1 VATINAALA
10 LGDLLAREGLHAV
23 LERSLGIGVVEA
35 GPDERSVLKTKPD
48 VVFVDAAASSSGRVG
63 AAELVGEIDRR
74 RWTTAVILVTRH
86 PDLDDVLAL
95 FEAGLAGRGYLLE
108 ERLQSPGELFGAI
121 ETVVAG
127 GWVLDP
133 WVASV
138 LSERRRLE
146 DSSALARLT
155 PRESDVIAEIADGKS
170 NAAIARS
177 LSISKRGVEHHIA
190 SILSKL
196 DLGSDD
202 EVSRRVAAT
211 LLYLR
216 CGAASTRAWR
226 LQDDALALQA
236 EAQQQ
241 LSRGARRRA
250 AEQRSG

>member
-1 VATINAALA
+1 MATIKAALA

-23 LERSLGIGVVEA
+23 LERAPGIGVVEA
-35 GPDERSVLKTKPD
+35 EPDERSVLKTKPD
-48 VVFVDAAASSSGRVG
+48 VVFVDAAASSSGRMG
-63 AAELVGEIDRR
+63 AAELVGEIERR
-74 RWTTAVILVTRH
+74 RWATAVIVVTRQ
-86 PDLDDVLAL
+86 PDLDDVLAF
-95 FEAGLAGRGYLLE
+95 FEAGLARRAYLLE
-108 ERLQSPGELFGAI
+108 ERLRSPGELFRAI
-121 ETVVAG
+121 ETVIAG

-133 WVASV
+133 WVASE
-138 LSERRRLE
+138 LNKRRRLE
-146 DSSALARLT
+146 DTSPLAVLT
-155 PRESDVIAEIADGKS
+155 PREHDVITEIADGKS

-216 CGAASTRAWR
+216 CGAASTRASR

-241 LSRGARRRA
+241 RRRGERRRA